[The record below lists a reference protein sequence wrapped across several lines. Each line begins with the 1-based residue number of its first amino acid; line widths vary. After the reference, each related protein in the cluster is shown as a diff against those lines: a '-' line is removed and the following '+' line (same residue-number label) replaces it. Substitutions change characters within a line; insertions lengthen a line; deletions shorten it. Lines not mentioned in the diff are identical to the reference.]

1 MRGLALAGALGLALA
16 GSASAELA
24 VPKAQDGMLAVS
36 PGGAPFVAYMH
47 GTSLEVAARG
57 RRGAWTR
64 QRAAHVTR
72 GSTLVAFK
80 AGRRGPVVL
89 VRGAGSHS
97 LDLVRR
103 TRAGWRKIPIARA
116 PSGSKL
122 GWPGL
127 VLEHGNAVIAFTRWK
142 RATHKTA
149 LMLVRI
155 DRHGRAHTVQIT
167 GLGFPKSFVAPPAVP
182 VLAGRTV
189 RVIESY
195 GIDGAVGTIEWRPQN
210 GTWKGQYIDAGNG
223 DFPVGP
229 LLGAVGGNAVYA
241 AWTQALLGAGELPV
255 SLAKHGRLIESDFVL
270 DRAVMTGF
278 GLTRT
283 GPEVAANEWVSAS
296 DLGLT
301 GEAVVW
307 AGVVVN
313 RRVDYQLDG
322 WLAGLS
328 SAPRGTRD
336 LLLAR
341 PDGLSWYRLRR
352 APSVHIDL
360 DATEEL
366 NGSVL
371 VTGAVRG
378 ASGTVKLYRERPGSR
393 RELAGSA
400 PLASDG
406 SFTFMD
412 TPSIGAFVY
421 RAVYMDPVTGL
432 PYATLLH
439 DPVGSSPDLSTDAA
453 LWCGKC

>member
-1 MRGLALAGALGLALA
+1 
-16 GSASAELA
+16 
-24 VPKAQDGMLAVS
+24 
-36 PGGAPFVAYMH
+36 
-47 GTSLEVAARG
+47 
-57 RRGAWTR
+57 
-64 QRAAHVTR
+64 
-72 GSTLVAFK
+72 
-80 AGRRGPVVL
+80 VV
-89 VRGAGSHS
+89 
-97 LDLVRR
+97 
-103 TRAGWRKIPIARA
+103 
-116 PSGSKL
+116 
-122 GWPGL
+122 
-127 VLEHGNAVIAFTRWK
+127 AFTRWK

-149 LMLVRI
+149 LMLTRI
-155 DRHGRAHTVQIT
+155 DRRGRAHTVQIT
-167 GLGFPKSFVAPPAVP
+167 GSGFPKSFVAPPAVP
-182 VLAGRTV
+182 VIAGRTV

-195 GIDGAVGTIEWRPQN
+195 GIDGAVGTIEWRPQS
-210 GTWKGQYIDAGNG
+210 GTWKGQYIDAGYG

-255 SLAKHGRLIESDFVL
+255 SLAKHGRSIESDFVL

-301 GEAVVW
+301 GDAVIW

-313 RRVDYQLDG
+313 RRVDYELDG
-322 WLAGLS
+322 WLASLS

-336 LLLAR
+336 VLLAR

-352 APSVHIDL
+352 APSVHVDL
-360 DATEEL
+360 DAIEQL
-366 NGSVL
+366 DGSVL
-371 VTGAVRG
+371 VTGDVHG
-378 ASGTVKLYRERPGSR
+378 ASGTVKLYRERPGSP

-400 PLASDG
+400 PLAADG

-412 TPSIGAFVY
+412 TPSIGPFVY
-421 RAVYMDPVTGL
+421 RAVYTDRVTGL

-439 DPVGSSPDLSTDAA
+439 DPVGSSPDLSTDAE